1 MFDVTQGHMMGIFQ
15 GQMLK
20 IDVLSLKIILK
31 FNILSWNDD
40 SKTLEQRST
49 GYNASNTLHNT
60 NINNTQMHDI

>member
-1 MFDVTQGHMMGIFQ
+1 MFDVTQGNMMGIFQ

-20 IDVLSLKIILK
+20 IDVLSLRIILK

-49 GYNASNTLHNT
+49 GYNASNT
-60 NINNTQMHDI
+60 QYKYK

>member
-49 GYNASNTLHNT
+49 GYNASNT
-60 NINNTQMHDI
+60 QYKYKYS

>member
-15 GQMLK
+15 GRMLK

-49 GYNASNTLHNT
+49 GYNAP
-60 NINNTQMHDI
+60 NTQYKYK